1 MPCCQTLLTA
11 AAAAASGTPRWL
23 HRLHAKE
30 GLSFPNHLN
39 IDDLLY
45 GGRQPQLAPPPT
57 PPVQPRPPSSNQQ
70 INLAVV
76 VRETP
81 PKAAAKPKQPPP
93 QPRPPRNPSRPNPSS
108 SNSPQTA
115 PPPPT
120 PPPQVQLAAVISDV
134 FAVPS
139 SAPPGT
145 PPPKA
150 FRKQSRPR
158 PRTDDDQPI
167 PTLPPPARPH
177 KDKKAKIAKAK
188 KRRRAERAAEA
199 DGERTSR
206 TDVTVIDT
214 SIDGWKA
221 AKVLIRR
228 GDAWKVRDKKPS
240 AVSELED
247 AIAKGKRRAG
257 LVSKL
262 QRDKEKEKLKEKE
275 ATTSVS
281 IFRPMLV
288 PCNISIYTVM
298 LYLLL
303 PGSLHIAMP

>member
-11 AAAAASGTPRWL
+11 AAAAASGTPSWL

-30 GLSFPNHLN
+30 GLSFPSHLN

-45 GGRQPQLAPPPT
+45 GGRQPQPPPPPT
-57 PPVQPRPPSSNQQ
+57 PPVPPPPPSSNHQT
-70 INLAVV
+70 NLAVT
-76 VRETP
+76 VREPP
-81 PKAAAKPKQPPP
+81 PKAAAKPKQPQQ
-93 QPRPPRNPSRPNPSS
+93 QPRPPRNPARPNPSS
-108 SNSPQTA
+108 SNSP
-115 PPPPT
+115 PPLPEL
-120 PPPQVQLAAVISDV
+120 QLAAVISDV

-167 PTLPPPARPH
+167 AALPPAPRPH
-177 KDKKAKIAKAK
+177 KEKKEKIAKAK

-214 SIDGWKA
+214 SIDGWNA

-228 GDAWKVRDKKPS
+228 GDIWKVRDKKPS

-262 QRDKEKEKLKEKE
+262 QRDKEKEKLNKEKE
-275 ATTSVS
+275 ATTSGYIQAGGGDVTKES
-281 IFRPMLV
+281 DDSDKMLLV
-288 PCNISIYTVM
+288 LNQSQK
-298 LYLLL
+298 
-303 PGSLHIAMP
+303 AK

>member
-11 AAAAASGTPRWL
+11 AAAAAASSGTPSWL

-30 GLSFPNHLN
+30 GLSFPSHLN

-45 GGRQPQLAPPPT
+45 GGRQPQPPPPPT
-57 PPVQPRPPSSNQQ
+57 PTVPPPPPSSNHQT
-70 INLAVV
+70 NLAVAV
-76 VRETP
+76 SEPP
-81 PKAAAKPKQPPP
+81 PKVAAKTKQPQQ
-93 QPRPPRNPSRPNPSS
+93 QPRPPRNPLRPNPSS
-108 SNSPQTA
+108 SNSP
-115 PPPPT
+115 PPPP
-120 PPPQVQLAAVISDV
+120 PPRLQLAAVISDV

-145 PPPKA
+145 PLPKA

-167 PTLPPPARPH
+167 PALPPAPRPH
-177 KDKKAKIAKAK
+177 KDKKDKIAKAK

-206 TDVTVIDT
+206 TDVTVVDT
-214 SIDGWKA
+214 SIDGWNA

-228 GDAWKVRDKKPS
+228 GDIWKVRDKKPS

-262 QRDKEKEKLKEKE
+262 LRDKEKEKLNKEKE
-275 ATTSVS
+275 ATTSGYIQAGSGDVTKES
-281 IFRPMLV
+281 DDSDKMLV
-288 PCNISIYTVM
+288 VLNQSQK
-298 LYLLL
+298 
-303 PGSLHIAMP
+303 AK

>member
-11 AAAAASGTPRWL
+11 AAAAAASTPVWL

-30 GLSFPNHLN
+30 GISFPSHLN

-45 GGRQPQLAPPPT
+45 GGRQAQPPPPPT
-57 PPVQPRPPSSNQQ
+57 PPVPPPPPSSHHQTS
-70 INLAVV
+70 LAVV
-76 VRETP
+76 VREPP
-81 PKAAAKPKQPPP
+81 PKAAAKPKQPQQ

-108 SNSPQTA
+108 SNSPQ
-115 PPPPT
+115 
-120 PPPQVQLAAVISDV
+120 PPQHQQLAAVISDV

-167 PTLPPPARPH
+167 SVLPPQPRPH
-177 KDKKAKIAKAK
+177 KDKKEKIAKAK
-188 KRRRAERAAEA
+188 KRRRAERAAGG
-199 DGERTSR
+199 DGERTSK

-214 SIDGWKA
+214 SIDDWKA

-228 GDAWKVRDKKPS
+228 GGIWKVRDKKPS
-240 AVSELED
+240 AVSEMED

-262 QRDKEKEKLKEKE
+262 LRDKEKEKLKEKE
-275 ATTSVS
+275 ATIAGYIEAGNGDVTKESEDSDKV
-281 IFRPMLV
+281 LV
-288 PCNISIYTVM
+288 VLNQSQK
-298 LYLLL
+298 
-303 PGSLHIAMP
+303 AK